1 MKLTKRYRIWW
12 NKSKQIMTD
21 HETRY
26 NEGNIT
32 YVDEEFAG
40 ITGFYESDAR
50 ADIQHEIIEKELLI
64 MQ

>member
-1 MKLTKRYRIWW
+1 
-12 NKSKQIMTD
+12 MTD
-21 HETRY
+21 YKTKY
-26 NEGNIT
+26 NEGSIT

-50 ADIQHEIIEKELLI
+50 ADIQHEIIEKELII